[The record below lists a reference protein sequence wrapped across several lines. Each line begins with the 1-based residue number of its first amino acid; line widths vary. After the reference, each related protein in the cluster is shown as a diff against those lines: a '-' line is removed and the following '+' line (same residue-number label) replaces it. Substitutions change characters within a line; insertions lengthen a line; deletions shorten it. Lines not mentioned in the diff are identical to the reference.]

1 MQRII
6 LIALLSFLTLSSFA
20 QNKIGFIDSDE
31 LIALMPE
38 NKAAET
44 VLEEY
49 GNSLTYQLESMA
61 AQFEE
66 KVNEFKANEATYT
79 DRITKDKMDEISM
92 LGQKI
97 ESFQQNA
104 QGLLQTKEQEL
115 FKPILLKVRRA
126 IKDVAKENNFTCILD
141 KSQGSVLY
149 SIESQSV
156 LSLMKKKLGL

>member
-38 NKAAET
+38 SKAAET

-66 KVNEFKANEATYT
+66 KVN
-79 DRITKDKMDEISM
+79 
-92 LGQKI
+92 
-97 ESFQQNA
+97 
-104 QGLLQTKEQEL
+104 
-115 FKPILLKVRRA
+115 
-126 IKDVAKENNFTCILD
+126 
-141 KSQGSVLY
+141 
-149 SIESQSV
+149 
-156 LSLMKKKLGL
+156 

>member
-38 NKAAET
+38 KKAAET
-44 VLEEY
+44 VLEEFA
-49 GNSLTYQLESMA
+49 NSLTSQLGSMA
-61 AQFEE
+61 AQYEE
-66 KVNEFKANEATYT
+66 KVNEFKATYT

-92 LGQKI
+92 LEQKI

-115 FKPILLKVRRA
+115 FRPILLKVRRA